1 MPRHRQPTDQGPE
14 GICTT
19 TVGQLQTNLKRFE
32 KIIEMKTKI
41 AVTSVSPLVG
51 RHKYKPSREL
61 FLKIA
66 RKDAGFKDNKNKT
79 FSKIEESLRKLHFVH
94 GSVMQWW

>member
-1 MPRHRQPTDQGPE
+1 MPRHSHPTDKGPK
-14 GICTT
+14 GLCCA
-19 TVGQLQTNLKRFE
+19 TVGQLQTDFKRFE

-61 FLKIA
+61 LLKLA
-66 RKDAGFKDNKNKT
+66 R
-79 FSKIEESLRKLHFVH
+79 
-94 GSVMQWW
+94 